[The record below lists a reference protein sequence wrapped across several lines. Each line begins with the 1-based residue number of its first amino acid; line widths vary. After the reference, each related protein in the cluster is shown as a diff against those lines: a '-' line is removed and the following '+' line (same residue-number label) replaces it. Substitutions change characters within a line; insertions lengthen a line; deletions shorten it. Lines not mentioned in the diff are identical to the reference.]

1 MAQHAIS
8 AVHLS
13 GGKIDFVAIH
23 QVVEKEFGSTEFALG
38 TAQRI
43 SAGECAN
50 LIAAGE
56 DVCLVRRT
64 ESHLWEV
71 ICNVEL
77 LPGGTDITGVDIL
90 DRPND
95 ALQNLP
101 VWD

>member
-1 MAQHAIS
+1 MAQHAIT
-8 AVHLS
+8 AIHLR
-13 GGKIDFVAIH
+13 GGKIDLVAIH
-23 QVVEKEFGSTEFALG
+23 QVVEKEFGSAEFSLG

-43 SAGECAN
+43 SIGECAN

-56 DVCLVRRT
+56 EVCLARRT
-64 ESHLWEV
+64 ENHVWEV

-77 LPGGTDITGVDIL
+77 LPGGTDITGVDIV

-95 ALQNLP
+95 ALLNLP